1 MGFFGQATNSLSFC
15 LSLLGTSAVIRSLG
29 LQRTLL
35 LFPCLLL
42 AAGAIVYII
51 PSLGLV
57 FATMLAL
64 KAFSYALNNPCK
76 ELLYQPTTNA
86 VKFKAKS
93 WIDIFG
99 QRGAKALGSVITN
112 LYAEDPTALLSNG
125 MTISMGK
132 SYELWYIKS
141 CTGE

>member
-64 KAFSYALNNPCK
+64 KAFSYALNNAMCI
-76 ELLYQPTTNA
+76 LL
-86 VKFKAKS
+86 VS
-93 WIDIFG
+93 
-99 QRGAKALGSVITN
+99 
-112 LYAEDPTALLSNG
+112 TALRNEVGKLLALAPHKATPHLGDAEEHGEFLSAFDAN
-125 MTISMGK
+125 
-132 SYELWYIKS
+132 
-141 CTGE
+141 